1 MIKIQLY
8 VISDGFLVSCFP
20 SSLLSCVYMLPLY
33 SSIPYIRKAL
43 LTLTPAML
51 YLTHPCASERLVIET
66 LPGAFGAHNIV
77 IELSRETNTFSVQ

>member
-1 MIKIQLY
+1 
-8 VISDGFLVSCFP
+8 
-20 SSLLSCVYMLPLY
+20 
-33 SSIPYIRKAL
+33 
-43 LTLTPAML
+43 ML